1 MTLDAIVSAMREK
14 GLSAEFLARLE
25 QHAKA
30 SRPILRMAEIW
41 ASESDGADRDETVRY
56 LSKMFAVLEAAA
68 ASPPAG
74 PTPGS

>member
-30 SRPILRMAEIW
+30 SRPVLRMAEIW
-41 ASESDGADRDETVRY
+41 AIEPDGADRDETVRH
-56 LSKMFAVLEAAA
+56 LTEMFAELEAAA
-68 ASPPAG
+68 VEPPAG